1 MRAECAQIT
10 DVAEKLLLV
19 FVDGRRLREGF
30 RRDLMRLFNGIRGRF
45 MMGRQAVSESLFYDF
60 RLEDHV
66 PEKHLLRSLDN
77 VLRFDGIRVALASYY
92 SHTGRPSIDPELM
105 LRMMLVGYAY
115 GIRSERRLCEEV
127 HLNLAYRWFCRLGL
141 EGKVPDSSTFSKNR
155 YGRFQESGIYR
166 AFFEEVVRQC
176 QQAGLVGGDGF
187 AVDGTVI
194 VADVNYDR
202 RVSSAEELKQV
213 IDPAHVSRPVQ
224 AYLDALNAAMPEE
237 DKKAAAPARISIT
250 DPQAAW
256 HQKQRLAGFGYYSN
270 YLIDTKH
277 AVIVDMEAT
286 PARPSQE
293 VVAARTML
301 ERAEKQH
308 GMKPRTLAADKLY
321 GSGHFLSWLFD
332 RHVEPHIPIIDRT
345 GQVKGILTRDD
356 FTYDAA
362 TDTFTCPEGKTLSC
376 FSVSSDRRHYRAS
389 IHDCKGC
396 PRKTQC
402 TQGSTDVRRLSR
414 HRDEEV
420 RDYVK
425 ALQHTEG
432 FKASGKARKKVE
444 MLFAHLKQQFRFRR
458 LKLRG
463 LSGAKEECLLAATV
477 QNLRR
482 LIRLRPPDKLKTC
495 PPSAA

>member
-1 MRAECAQIT
+1 
-10 DVAEKLLLV
+10 
-19 FVDGRRLREGF
+19 
-30 RRDLMRLFNGIRGRF
+30 

-60 RLEDHV
+60 CLEDHV
-66 PEKHLLRSLDN
+66 PAKHLLRSLDK
-77 VLRFDGIRVALASYY
+77 VLRFDGIRASLASYY

-166 AFFEEVVRQC
+166 ALFEEVVRQC
-176 QQAGLVGGDGF
+176 QAVGLVGGDGF
-187 AVDGTVI
+187 AVDGTAI
-194 VADVNYDR
+194 RADVRFDR
-202 RVSSAEELKQV
+202 CVSSPEELKQV
-213 IDPAHVSRPVQ
+213 IDPASVTRPVQ
-224 AYLDALNAAMPEE
+224 AYLNALDAAMPDE
-237 DKKAAAPARISIT
+237 DKKAAAPARISVT

-256 HQKQRLAGFGYYSN
+256 HQKQKQAGFGYYSN
-270 YLIDTKH
+270 YLIDTQH
-277 AVIVDMEAT
+277 AVIVGVEAT

-293 VVAARTML
+293 VVAARAML
-301 ERAEKQH
+301 KRAEERH
-308 GMKPRTLAADKLY
+308 GLKPKRLAADKLY
-321 GSGHFLSWLFD
+321 GSGHFLSWLLQ
-332 RHVEPHIPIIDRT
+332 RKVEPHIPIIDRQA
-345 GQVKGILTRDD
+345 QVKDILTRDD

-376 FSVSSDRRHYRAS
+376 LTVMPDRRHYKARTE
-389 IHDCKGC
+389 DCRNC
-396 PRKTQC
+396 ARKAQC
-402 TQGSTDVRRLSR
+402 TNDGDGRRLTR
-414 HRDEEV
+414 HTDQQV

-425 ALQHTEG
+425 ALQDTEA
-432 FKASGKARKKVE
+432 FKRSARARKKVE

-463 LSGAKEECLLAATV
+463 LSGATEEFLLAATV

-482 LIRLRPPDKLKTC
+482 LIRLRPPDVPKTRLPC
-495 PPSAA
+495 VA

>member
-1 MRAECAQIT
+1 
-10 DVAEKLLLV
+10 
-19 FVDGRRLREGF
+19 
-30 RRDLMRLFNGIRGRF
+30 

-66 PEKHLLRSLDN
+66 PARHLLRSLDK
-77 VLRFDGIRVALASYY
+77 VLRFDGIRGALASYY

-141 EGKVPDSSTFSKNR
+141 EGSVPDHSTFSKNR

-194 VADVNYDR
+194 AADACYGR
-202 RVSSAEELKQV
+202 HVSSTEELQRAV
-213 IDPAHVSRPVQ
+213 NPEAVSRPVQ

-237 DKKAAAPARISIT
+237 DKKAAPARISIT

-256 HQKQRLAGFGYYSN
+256 HQKQKQAGFGYYSN
-270 YLIDTKH
+270 YLIDTEH
-277 AVIVDMEAT
+277 AVIVGVETT

-301 ERAEKQH
+301 ERAEKEH
-308 GMKPRTLAADKLY
+308 ALKPRQLAADKLY
-321 GSGHFLSWLFD
+321 GSGQFFSWLLQ
-332 RHVEPHIPIIDRT
+332 RQVEPHIPIIDRQA
-345 GQVKGILTRDD
+345 QVKGILTRDD
-356 FTYDAA
+356 FSYDAA
-362 TDTFTCPEGKTLSC
+362 TDTFTCPEGKMLTC
-376 FSVSSDRRHYRAS
+376 FSVSPERRHYRAS
-389 IHDCKGC
+389 AEDCRSCSKK
-396 PRKTQC
+396 PLC
-402 TQGSTDVRRLSR
+402 TQGTTDVRRLTR
-414 HRDEEV
+414 HRDEDAREQV
-420 RDYVK
+420 R
-425 ALQHTEG
+425 ALQHTEE
-432 FKASGKARKKVE
+432 FKASGRARKKVE

-463 LSGAKEECLLAATV
+463 LSGATEECLLAATV

-482 LIRLRPPDKLKTC
+482 LIRLRPPDTEKTC
-495 PPSAA
+495 LPSAA

>member
-1 MRAECAQIT
+1 
-10 DVAEKLLLV
+10 
-19 FVDGRRLREGF
+19 
-30 RRDLMRLFNGIRGRF
+30 

-66 PEKHLLRSLDN
+66 PAKHLLRSLDK
-77 VLRFDGIRVALASYY
+77 VLRFDGIRAALASYY

-105 LRMMLVGYAY
+105 LRMILIGYAY
-115 GIRSERRLCEEV
+115 GIRSERRLCDEV

-141 EGKVPDSSTFSKNR
+141 GGKVPDSSTFSKNR

-166 AFFEEVVRQC
+166 AVFEEVVRQC
-176 QQAGLVGGDGF
+176 HQAGLVGGDGF

-202 RVSSAEELKQV
+202 RVSSPEELKRV
-213 IDPAHVSRPVQ
+213 IDSDSISRPVR
-224 AYLDALNAAMPEE
+224 AYLDALDAAMPEE
-237 DKKAAAPARISIT
+237 DKKTAAPARISIT

-293 VVAARTML
+293 VVAARAMMD
-301 ERAEKQH
+301 RVEKQH

-321 GSGHFLSWLFD
+321 GSGHFLSWLTE
-332 RHVEPHIPIIDRT
+332 RRVEPHIPVIERQA
-345 GQVKGILTRDD
+345 QVKGILTRDD
-356 FTYDAA
+356 FNYDAA
-362 TDTFTCPEGKTLSC
+362 TDTFTCPEGKTLAC
-376 FSVSSDRRHYRAS
+376 FTVVADRRNYRARTE
-389 IHDCKGC
+389 DCRGC
-396 PRKTQC
+396 PRRTQC
-402 TQGSTDVRRLSR
+402 TNNKEGRRLTR
-414 HRDEEV
+414 HTEQNV

-425 ALQHTEG
+425 ALQDTEA
-432 FKASGKARKKVE
+432 FKASGRARKKVE

-463 LSGAKEECLLAATV
+463 LSGATEECLLAATV

-482 LIRLRPPDKLKTC
+482 LIRLRPPDMLKTC
-495 PPSAA
+495 PRSAA

>member
-1 MRAECAQIT
+1 
-10 DVAEKLLLV
+10 
-19 FVDGRRLREGF
+19 
-30 RRDLMRLFNGIRGRF
+30 

-66 PEKHLLRSLDN
+66 PEKHLLRSLDK
-77 VLRFDGIRVALASYY
+77 VLRFEGIRAALASYY

-115 GIRSERRLCEEV
+115 GIHSERRLCEEV

-141 EGKVPDSSTFSKNR
+141 EGSVPDHSTFSKNR

-166 AFFEEVVRQC
+166 AFFEDVVRQC
-176 QQAGLVGGDGF
+176 QQAGIVGGDGF

-194 VADVNYDR
+194 VGDVNYDR
-202 RVSSAEELKQV
+202 RVSSPDELKQV

-224 AYLDALNAAMPEE
+224 AYLDALDAAMPEE
-237 DKKAAAPARISIT
+237 DRKIAAPARISIT

-286 PARPSQE
+286 PARRSQE
-293 VVAARTML
+293 VVAARAML

-308 GMKPRTLAADKLY
+308 GLKPKTLAADKGY
-321 GSGHFLSWLFD
+321 GSGDFLSWLMRRD
-332 RHVEPHIPIIDRT
+332 VEPHIPVIDHQARI
-345 GQVKGILTRDD
+345 KGILTRDD

-362 TDTFTCPEGKTLSC
+362 TDAFTCPEGKTLSC
-376 FSVSSDRRHYRAS
+376 FSISADRRHYRARTE
-389 IHDCKGC
+389 DCRGC
-396 PRKTQC
+396 SRRALC
-402 TQGSTDVRRLSR
+402 TNNKEGRRLTR
-414 HRDEEV
+414 HTEQNV

-425 ALQHTEG
+425 ALQDTEA
-432 FKASGKARKKVE
+432 FKASGRARKKVE
-444 MLFAHLKQQFRFRR
+444 MLFAHLKRQFRFRR

-463 LSGAKEECLLAATV
+463 LSGATEECLLAATV

-482 LIRLRPPDKLKTC
+482 LIRLRPPDMLKTC
-495 PPSAA
+495 LPSAA